1 MRVIL
6 SVFLVGLSFNISA
19 VEYSGQKGK
28 EVFNQLNSSLNL
40 GCYEKNCDFR
50 LTYLTCSSIQM
61 LNKFKCTAQRTLDD
75 GIELKSITNQ
85 PASSLFNQLSK
96 LNDSVECQNVFGVT
110 TCSVSEVTCAKST
123 KLFIEKFNCDLE

>member
-6 SVFLVGLSFNISA
+6 SVFLMVISFNISA

-28 EVFNQLNSSLNL
+28 EVFNQLNLSLNL
-40 GCYEKNCDFR
+40 GCHEKNCDFR

-85 PASSLFNQLSK
+85 PAISLFNQLSK
-96 LNDSVECQNVFGVT
+96 LTDSVDCQSVLGVT
-110 TCSVSEVTCAKST
+110 NCSVSEVNCSKYT
-123 KLFIEKFNCDLE
+123 KLFIEKFICDLE